1 MARLILSETEKK
13 NIRDLHNKFVDIP
26 GRRLTEKDDKW
37 MQKADDDI
45 EKRGTE
51 GVFHKFCV
59 DNGFKD
65 GCSKGCW
72 DKAKEKGGVWG
83 RRAGLAKAFCESKH

>member
-1 MARLILSETEKK
+1 MGRKIILKESELISLIEKVVREQSRLSE
-13 NIRDLHNKFVDIP
+13 D
-26 GRRLTEKDDKW
+26 KDW

-59 DNGFKD
+59 DNGFED

-72 DKAKEKGGVWG
+72 KKAKDKGGVWG
-83 RRAGLAKAFCESKH
+83 RRAGLAKAFCESKR

>member
-1 MARLILSETEKK
+1 MRNTKK
-13 NIRDLHNKFVDIP
+13 SKVI
-26 GRRLTEKDDKW
+26 RLTERDLNRIVKKVIREEDDNW
-37 MQKADDDI
+37 MQGADADI

-59 DNGFKD
+59 DNGFED

-83 RRAGLAKAFCESKH
+83 RRAGLAKAFCESKRR

>member
-1 MARLILSETEKK
+1 
-13 NIRDLHNKFVDIP
+13 
-26 GRRLTEKDDKW
+26 
-37 MQKADDDI
+37 MQ
-45 EKRGTE
+45 
-51 GVFHKFCV
+51 
-59 DNGFKD
+59 GFED

>member
-1 MARLILSETEKK
+1 MGKINLTESEKQRILS
-13 NIRDLHNKFVDIP
+13 LHSNFTDVP
-26 GRRLTEKDDKW
+26 TRRLNEDNW
-37 MQKADDDI
+37 MQKVDKDI

-59 DNGFKD
+59 DNGFED

-83 RRAGLAKAFCESKH
+83 RRAGLAKAYCESKR

>member
-1 MARLILSETEKK
+1 MARKIILRESELISLIERVVREQSRLSEDK
-13 NIRDLHNKFVDIP
+13 
-26 GRRLTEKDDKW
+26 KW

-59 DNGFKD
+59 DNGFED